1 MMTGHW
7 DKNKHIFTYFF
18 PHGNYQ
24 VIAWSH
30 DKCHLHEMLFPNLKK
45 TVASGILW
53 IKIKRRILT
62 FSTGRQKGITGVLY
76 ESRTGMSWVVST
88 RAHVSKVKFTSGSR
102 PRSSRPR
109 ILRSLLLRGRR
120 YQRLSWDLTLR
131 PKQSCLINVNP
142 RTYKESHT
150 PTMVQVGLMET
161 LPRVFDLLHHLET
174 ILPSAESLWS
184 SQQDEIYFMGSGA
197 AGGLWRHQI
206 WLPSWPPSWISS
218 RIKNY
223 VKTAS
228 IVNFLCLTYKITHKY
243 FASVYPQDLHL
254 LLKEFKTCIFTQKWL
269 DHLLFMT
276 SYLVTIETE
285 HH

>member
-1 MMTGHW
+1 
-7 DKNKHIFTYFF
+7 
-18 PHGNYQ
+18 
-24 VIAWSH
+24 
-30 DKCHLHEMLFPNLKK
+30 MLML
-45 TVASGILW
+45 
-53 IKIKRRILT
+53 
-62 FSTGRQKGITGVLY
+62 
-76 ESRTGMSWVVST
+76 
-88 RAHVSKVKFTSGSR
+88 
-102 PRSSRPR
+102 
-109 ILRSLLLRGRR
+109 GRR
-120 YQRLSWDLTLR
+120 RKVIPSLWHKWGCWNPSPEFSICCSIWKR
-131 PKQSCLINVNP
+131 FCL
-142 RTYKESHT
+142 H
-150 PTMVQVGLMET
+150 
-161 LPRVFDLLHHLET
+161 
-174 ILPSAESLWS
+174 AESLWS
-184 SQQDEIYFMGSGA
+184 SQQDEMYLMDGGA
-197 AGGLWRHQI
+197 AEGLWRSRT

>member
-1 MMTGHW
+1 MQ
-7 DKNKHIFTYFF
+7 KS
-18 PHGNYQ
+18 
-24 VIAWSH
+24 V
-30 DKCHLHEMLFPNLKK
+30 LHVP
-45 TVASGILW
+45 
-53 IKIKRRILT
+53 RRRRCLSFLI
-62 FSTGRQKGITGVLY
+62 
-76 ESRTGMSWVVST
+76 
-88 RAHVSKVKFTSGSR
+88 
-102 PRSSRPR
+102 
-109 ILRSLLLRGRR
+109 LRGRR
-120 YQRLSWDLTLR
+120 YQRLSWDLSLR

-150 PTMVQVGLMET
+150 PTMVQVGLMES
-161 LPRVFDLLHHLET
+161 LYLLNKN
-174 ILPSAESLWS
+174 
-184 SQQDEIYFMGSGA
+184 EIYFMGSGA

-206 WLPSWPPSWISS
+206 WLPSWPASWISS

-243 FASVYPQDLHL
+243 FASFYPQALHL